1 MGFFFSYLIS
11 FQLTQKE
18 KRIQHQSLK
27 IESQAIKYNLQHK
40 LQSDSALVLLT
51 INRWHSIQN
60 INQYWENDT
69 QKLKKLN
76 PFIEGIRLFP
86 LHNQTQLSLPRG
98 GLITYNLP
106 IDKKRHF
113 RNRNHLPLSIDK
125 LNESH
130 VYSSRIG
137 YTYDYQKIFQLQF
150 PIIIK
155 KELIG
160 YLEVSINIDKLLRHK
175 IATLQIMKPFSLSED
190 GIAIFSSLPQALHI
204 NDISDKFDLHIYG
217 RTWKL
222 TIWSN
227 ATPKSNVLI
236 LILSLLI
243 SFLAAL
249 SVKLLTLYFEMQE
262 RIERD
267 GLRLKQIDDEFKHSE
282 AQLIQSNKLASLGE
296 IAAGVAHEVNQPLQV
311 ICIHT
316 EMCQENLNQQ
326 NYELVEKSFRAIVTQ
341 VERIEKIVKQVG
353 SFGRDTEQDTY
364 KKEDT
369 ISIFNNVLTIIIN
382 QYKQDRVELRQVI
395 PPSLPALFCN
405 KIQIEQVLINLLINA
420 KDSVETSRNKV
431 VFMKAHVQKNIL
443 YIQISDTG
451 CGIDPTKVNDIFT
464 PFYTTKPLGKGT
476 GLGLSISYSIIHQH
490 RGDIKVS
497 SEIGKGT
504 VFTLSL
510 PLMPT
515 RGQNDA

>member
-1 MGFFFSYLIS
+1 MGLFFSYLIS

-18 KRIQHQSLK
+18 KRIQHQRLK

-40 LQSDSALVLLT
+40 LQTDSVQVLLT
-51 INRWHSIQN
+51 INRWHSIQD

-86 LHNQTQLSLPRG
+86 LHNETSLRLPSG
-98 GLITYNLP
+98 ELITYPLP

-113 RNRNHLPLSIDK
+113 RNRSHLPLSVDK

-130 VYSSRIG
+130 VYSSRIN
-137 YTYDYQKIFQLQF
+137 YTYDHKKTFQLQF
-150 PIIIK
+150 PILIK
-155 KELIG
+155 KALIG

-175 IATLQIMKPFSLSED
+175 IATLQIIKPFSLSED
-190 GIAIFSSLPQALHI
+190 GIAIFSSLPQTHHI

-222 TIWSN
+222 MIWSD
-227 ATPKSNVLI
+227 ATPKSNALI
-236 LILSLLI
+236 LILTLLI

-249 SVKLLTLYFEMQE
+249 SVKLLSLYFAMRE
-262 RIERD
+262 RIQENE
-267 GLRLKQIDDEFKHSE
+267 LRLKQIDDEFKHSE

-296 IAAGVAHEVNQPLQV
+296 IAAGVAHEINQPLQV

-316 EMCQENLNQQ
+316 DMCQENLVHR
-326 NYELVEKSFRAIVTQ
+326 NYELVEKSFQAIVTQ

-364 KKEDT
+364 KEENT
-369 ISIFNNVLTIIIN
+369 TSIFNNVITIIIN
-382 QYKQDRVELRQVI
+382 QYKQDGVELRQVI
-395 PPSLPALFCN
+395 PPSLPPLFCN

-420 KDSVETSRNKV
+420 KDSVETSHKKV
-431 VFMKAHVQKNIL
+431 VFMKAHAQKDNL

-451 CGIDPTKVNDIFT
+451 CGIDPTKINEIFT

-476 GLGLSISYSIIHQH
+476 GLGLSINYSIIHQH
-490 RGDIKVS
+490 KGDIKVA

-510 PLMPT
+510 PL
-515 RGQNDA
+515 A